1 MRGESV
7 RKNNFIK
14 YYSYAR
20 AKALTA
26 ETIKAAF
33 RKTGIHPLDPNAIPD
48 WVYEAALN
56 TTTQP
61 SQPIRTALPDLLE
74 ISVPQSPFSQLA
86 PSTNQADSPSAKS
99 SVSDS
104 PSNASSFHSLDI
116 TLDETTDEYFSRMTA
131 KDMFR
136 FSGLS
141 ENISADATLEDLHVQ
156 NIQLWDLLEKACH
169 QMQHDFALKL
179 QEQLFRKQKKPPK
192 RFAAATASRHMT
204 SEEALEALAYEE
216 WKPKW
221 IEVNK
226 SFKER
231 LRTIAKDKKADEE
244 KQRQANKEERKRQKE
259 IRDKQ
264 KELEQQEKE
273 QRKVE
278 KEIEKARKEAEKE
291 ATRLE
296 KAAQKAERDR
306 IATEKKAA
314 IEEKKRVAA
323 AEKERREKE
332 KQKKGTGKKN
342 EGWPQKDKPLE
353 EQSDSKKT
361 LTPRRIL
368 V

>member
-1 MRGESV
+1 M
-7 RKNNFIK
+7 
-14 YYSYAR
+14 
-20 AKALTA
+20 
-26 ETIKAAF
+26 
-33 RKTGIHPLDPNAIPD
+33 PD

-56 TTTQP
+56 TTTQA
-61 SQPIRTALPDLLE
+61 SQPIRTALPDLLQ

-86 PSTNQADSPSAKS
+86 LSTNQAPDSPSAKS
-99 SVSDS
+99 STNTSH
-104 PSNASSFHSLDI
+104 A
-116 TLDETTDEYFSRMTA
+116 ESRMTA

-136 FSGLS
+136 LSGLS
-141 ENISADATLEDLHVQ
+141 ENVSADATLEDLHAQ
-156 NIQLWDLLEKACH
+156 NIQLQDLLEKACH
-169 QMQHDFALKL
+169 QMQRDFALTKL
-179 QEQLFRKQKKPPK
+179 MDKENGDLREQLFRKKKKPPK

-244 KQRQANKEERKRQKE
+244 KQCQANKEERKRQKE
-259 IRDKQ
+259 IKDKQ

-278 KEIEKARKEAEKE
+278 KEMEKVRKEAEKE

-314 IEEKKRVAA
+314 TEEKKCVAA

-332 KQKKGTGKKN
+332 KQKKGTA
-342 EGWPQKDKPLE
+342 
-353 EQSDSKKT
+353 
-361 LTPRRIL
+361 
-368 V
+368 